1 MPRRGANGNRPGEAL
16 FAVFPISGAQLD
28 EAYAECLI
36 ATGARN
42 DGLKN
47 TDQKVGKDG
56 RRREFGQGSRL
67 SVNCEL

>member
-1 MPRRGANGNRPGEAL
+1 MKHLLEYR
-16 FAVFPISGAQLD
+16 
-28 EAYAECLI
+28 I

-42 DGLKN
+42 GGLKN

-67 SVNCEL
+67 SVKYEL